1 MKREEAVELLKKYVK
16 NRNMFKHCLASEA
29 VMRKI
34 ADILGEDKE
43 KWAMAGLLHDIDI
56 EIVNNDMKKHT
67 LEAEKIL
74 KENGFPKDLIEAVK
88 MHNETASGAKRT
100 EKFHKALAASETIT
114 GLIVATTLVYPD
126 KKLASVKTSSILKRM
141 KDKRFAA
148 SVNRQIIKEC
158 EDIGIPLE
166 KFAEAALAAMRQI
179 AGDLGL

>member
-67 LEAEKIL
+67 LRRK
-74 KENGFPKDLIEAVK
+74 
-88 MHNETASGAKRT
+88 
-100 EKFHKALAASETIT
+100 KF
-114 GLIVATTLVYPD
+114 
-126 KKLASVKTSSILKRM
+126 
-141 KDKRFAA
+141 
-148 SVNRQIIKEC
+148 
-158 EDIGIPLE
+158 
-166 KFAEAALAAMRQI
+166 
-179 AGDLGL
+179 